1 MTNIWFIYVEMF
13 PPTDKHTFLEIRRE
27 ITHTYGDLFKLK
39 ERPGSEIPS
48 AILKS
53 NLLEK

>member
-1 MTNIWFIYVEMF
+1 MF
-13 PPTDKHTFLEIRRE
+13 PPTDKHTFLEICRE
-27 ITHTYGDLFKLK
+27 ITHTCGDLFKLK